1 MLKKPKKIAESSA
14 FATTRILA
22 AMLVA
27 VGVLVNNLFWG
38 DFTLND
44 YLRKIDNKPVARVQ
58 TEESGICPAVIR
70 NKVGIFNQENSD
82 SKVKDKFPD
91 TVLLVTANYAYYN
104 MLQNWE
110 WLANELGLQWAV
122 LALDERLFNELGPE
136 RAVAPDEK
144 FAVSG
149 QQIYRNSQF
158 HTLSCNKMNM
168 ALEVANNC
176 GVNVVFTDTDNV
188 FLKNPFEHDLGKM
201 IRSNVYDYVYQTNNF
216 IKKERDHRCIRGYPD
231 GENNTGFY
239 YIRHGN
245 EIYKRVVEATMTK
258 CHHPKN
264 TIDDQTLFWNAFHE
278 VKEEVGDGSFHHC
291 GSYNNEWNQ
300 AFDMSEEENDSVF
313 KYCCMDPYYYPI
325 GRSRVPDD
333 RDIVTFH
340 ANWIRGYN
348 AKVNKLREIKDGYGW
363 NITRFIDGKGDLLTD

>member
-1 MLKKPKKIAESSA
+1 MRPMLEKPKKI
-14 FATTRILA
+14 TRILA

-27 VGVLVNNLFWG
+27 VGFLLVNNLFWG
-38 DFTLND
+38 DFMSKD
-44 YLRKIDNKPVARVQ
+44 HLRKIDKKPVARVQ

-149 QQIYRNSQF
+149 QQIYRQSQF

-188 FLKNPFEHDLGKM
+188 FFK
-201 IRSNVYDYVYQTNNF
+201 
-216 IKKERDHRCIRGYPD
+216 
-231 GENNTGFY
+231 
-239 YIRHGN
+239 
-245 EIYKRVVEATMTK
+245 
-258 CHHPKN
+258 
-264 TIDDQTLFWNAFHE
+264 
-278 VKEEVGDGSFHHC
+278 
-291 GSYNNEWNQ
+291 
-300 AFDMSEEENDSVF
+300 VF
-313 KYCCMDPYYYPI
+313 
-325 GRSRVPDD
+325 
-333 RDIVTFH
+333 
-340 ANWIRGYN
+340 
-348 AKVNKLREIKDGYGW
+348 LQ
-363 NITRFIDGKGDLLTD
+363 